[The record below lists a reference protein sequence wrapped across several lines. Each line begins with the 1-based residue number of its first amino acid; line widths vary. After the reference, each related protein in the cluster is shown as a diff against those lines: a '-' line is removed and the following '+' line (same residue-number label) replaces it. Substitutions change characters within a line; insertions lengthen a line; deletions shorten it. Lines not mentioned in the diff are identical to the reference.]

1 VAELTSDQKNELSVA
16 NGVLV
21 ENAEGAAAKAGIR
34 RGDVIQAVNNQDV
47 KSVEELNRLLSP
59 VDRSRTVAV
68 LIKRGEGS
76 VYIPLKLATN

>member
-1 VAELTSDQKNELSVA
+1 
-16 NGVLV
+16 
-21 ENAEGAAAKAGIR
+21 
-34 RGDVIQAVNNQDV
+34 V

-59 VDRSRTVAV
+59 LDRSRTVAV